1 MRILNIAMNAPFTE
15 GYSYQD
21 NLLPE
26 YQQKLGHSVTL
37 VTGLSSRDEKGNAIK
52 VIPCDKILNNGV
64 RLIRLATGNRINK
77 ILGYYPKILN
87 LITEIQPD
95 VIFIHGLCN
104 LIPIQAI
111 KYKNDHPK
119 TILVADNHQDKKNS
133 LYNKFP
139 FNLLFIIWK
148 KGWNRWIKHF
158 NHIYGTTSWR
168 RDFAIELFG
177 IPKAKADPLL
187 LGVDVDNLST
197 DREYVRNQI
206 RNKLD
211 IPKDAFVFIHGGKM
225 CSNKKTIEII
235 QAFSNNRDSNIRL
248 ILFGSVSDDIE
259 EGFKNLIQLDR
270 RIKYIGFIESKYVHK
285 FYYASDFALFPGLH
299 SVLWEEAIGCGLPGI
314 FQTYSAND
322 HTNICGNSIS
332 MSPDADVND
341 IYDIINNILN
351 STELYSE
358 MKENAL
364 KASRHLSYYEIAKK
378 SIEE

>member
-119 TILVADNHQDKKNS
+119 TILVADNHQDKKT
-133 LYNKFP
+133 P
-139 FNLLFIIWK
+139 FTINF
-148 KGWNRWIKHF
+148 HS
-158 NHIYGTTSWR
+158 IYYLSYGKR
-168 RDFAIELFG
+168 AG
-177 IPKAKADPLL
+177 ID
-187 LGVDVDNLST
+187 
-197 DREYVRNQI
+197 
-206 RNKLD
+206 
-211 IPKDAFVFIHGGKM
+211 
-225 CSNKKTIEII
+225 
-235 QAFSNNRDSNIRL
+235 
-248 ILFGSVSDDIE
+248 GS
-259 EGFKNLIQLDR
+259 
-270 RIKYIGFIESKYVHK
+270 
-285 FYYASDFALFPGLH
+285 
-299 SVLWEEAIGCGLPGI
+299 
-314 FQTYSAND
+314 
-322 HTNICGNSIS
+322 SIS
-332 MSPDADVND
+332 IIFMGRPAGDAT
-341 IYDIINNILN
+341 LP
-351 STELYSE
+351 
-358 MKENAL
+358 
-364 KASRHLSYYEIAKK
+364 
-378 SIEE
+378 